1 MAQWGWDI
9 KVRSCKCREWVPGR
23 WAVVTGDWRLE
34 TGGGESVTTHGDISE
49 KMLVHVTGGHE
60 KRKMTMDAFIQWWF
74 KSDQY
79 QSKVSKIGFQSWGLT
94 KRLIKPLDFETNN
107 QSKVNPSYFLISFI
121 SDCIIQCT
129 YLWRGVINLIAEWG
143 RKLRLGPIWVMEWW
157 GWERAGG
164 SDSYDSLQMRQTG
177 RGGESVITNTHC
189 CV

>member
-1 MAQWGWDI
+1 MLGCVWSNGDNVVELCDVMAQWGWDI

-107 QSKVNPSYFLISFI
+107 QSKVNPSYLLISFI
-121 SDCIIQCT
+121 SDCII
-129 YLWRGVINLIAEWG
+129 RRRRE
-143 RKLRLGPIWVMEWW
+143 
-157 GWERAGG
+157 
-164 SDSYDSLQMRQTG
+164 
-177 RGGESVITNTHC
+177 GEN
-189 CV
+189 

>member
-1 MAQWGWDI
+1 MLGCVWSNGDNVLELCDMMAEWGWDI
-9 KVRSCKCREWVPGR
+9 KVRTCKCREWVPGR

-34 TGGGESVTTHGDISE
+34 TGGGESWVSDNTHGDISE
-49 KMLVHVTGGHE
+49 TEKMLVHVMWLELE

-121 SDCIIQCT
+121 SDCKYNVLTC
-129 YLWRGVINLIAEWG
+129 GVAWS
-143 RKLRLGPIWVMEWW
+143 IWWQSE
-157 GWERAGG
+157 
-164 SDSYDSLQMRQTG
+164 
-177 RGGESVITNTHC
+177 GEN
-189 CV
+189 

>member
-1 MAQWGWDI
+1 MPGVSAG
-9 KVRSCKCREWVPGR
+9 KVSSC
-23 WAVVTGDWRLE
+23 DWWLE
-34 TGGGESVTTHGDISE
+34 TGDRGGESVTTHGDISE

-60 KRKMTMDAFIQWWF
+60 KRKMTMDALIQWWF

-129 YLWRGVINLIAEWG
+129 YLLVAWRDQFDGGVRAKTKARTHMGDGVMRVREG
-143 RKLRLGPIWVMEWW
+143 RG
-157 GWERAGG
+157 
-164 SDSYDSLQMRQTG
+164 MRQLWQSPDETD
-177 RGGESVITNTHC
+177 RGGEVSQL
-189 CV
+189 

>member
-1 MAQWGWDI
+1 MPGVSAG
-9 KVRSCKCREWVPGR
+9 KVSSC
-23 WAVVTGDWRLE
+23 DWWLE
-34 TGGGESVTTHGDISE
+34 TGDRGGESVTTHGDISE

-79 QSKVSKIGFQSWGLT
+79 QSKVSKIGFQSWRLTLT

-107 QSKVNPSYFLISFI
+107 QSKVNPSYLLISLI
-121 SDCIIQCT
+121 SDCINT
-129 YLWRGVINLIAEWG
+129 MYLWRGVINLMAEWG

-164 SDSYDSLQMRQTG
+164 CEKLWQSPDETD
-177 RGGESVITNTHC
+177 RGGEVSQL
-189 CV
+189 